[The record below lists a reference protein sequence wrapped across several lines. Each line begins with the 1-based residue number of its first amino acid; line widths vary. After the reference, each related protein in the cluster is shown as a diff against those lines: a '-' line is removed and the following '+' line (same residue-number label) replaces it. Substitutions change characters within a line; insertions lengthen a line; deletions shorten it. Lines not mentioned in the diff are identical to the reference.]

1 MVLLASL
8 FTDLQLLLEW
18 CTIED
23 EAIGMWISTSKTEA
37 VVLSQKRMACS
48 LQAGWDVL
56 YQVEEFK
63 YFGVLFISE
72 GRIKREIDR

>member
-18 CTIED
+18 CTMED

-48 LQAGWDVL
+48 LQAGWEVL

-63 YFGVLFISE
+63 VLRGLIH
-72 GRIKREIDR
+72 

>member
-18 CTIED
+18 CTMED

-48 LQAGWDVL
+48 LQAGWEVL
-56 YQVEEFK
+56 YKVEEFK

>member
-18 CTIED
+18 CTMED

-48 LQAGWDVL
+48 LQAGWEVL

>member
-1 MVLLASL
+1 M
-8 FTDLQLLLEW
+8 
-18 CTIED
+18 ED

-48 LQAGWDVL
+48 LQAGWEVL
-56 YQVEEFK
+56 YQVVEFK

>member
-18 CTIED
+18 CTMED

-48 LQAGWDVL
+48 LQAGWEVL
-56 YQVEEFK
+56 YQVVEFK

>member
-18 CTIED
+18 CTMEG

-37 VVLSQKRMACS
+37 MVLSQKRMACS
-48 LQAGWDVL
+48 LQAVWEVL
-56 YQVEEFK
+56 YQVKEFK